1 MKHLTLAL
9 ITAALLTAPQAWGVR
24 ASKAVQTHRQ
34 PDGTEVQY
42 LTYGDERAN
51 MFTTLDGRPLVW
63 EGETLCYGTVDEQ
76 GEFVS
81 TRQPVGLTSVNSGR
95 AVVAPLQL
103 ATLQNAAM
111 ARSAR
116 TNAWKGRF
124 PDNTFPA
131 FGRQHILVV
140 LVQFKDRK
148 FSTTYA
154 TGGAA
159 GYFKGVL
166 TQDGYSQ
173 YNSCGSAHQWFYESS
188 HGQFD
193 PVIDVYGPI
202 TLKNNSSYYAAND
215 DLNADEMASEACDQL
230 DPGVDFSQ
238 YDCDKDGVIDNCYV
252 IFAGKGRNDGG
263 GNSAVWPLSS
273 EVWEKN
279 YYDGCLLKSFACS
292 NERTGASTPCGI
304 GTFCHEFGHVMG
316 LPDLYY
322 TGTSSA
328 TFPTPDEWS
337 IMDYGSYNND
347 GRQPPYHSAWECAAL
362 GWLDPTVIDSDLDVS
377 MTHRV
382 DDNQA
387 FMYKTE
393 KADECFIFENR
404 QQRGFDASLPGHGM
418 LIWHIDYLAS
428 VWTNNAVNNTSSH
441 QRVDLV
447 EADGQATGRAK
458 ASDPWPGTRNVTSF
472 TSTTTPALKSWA
484 GKAVGLP
491 ITEIAEKDGVIT
503 FKAGQGGKSGIADI
517 TTSAAATEVARYD
530 MQGREVDASYRGLV
544 IIRHSDGT
552 ATKALAL

>member
-1 MKHLTLAL
+1 MKHIYTTLL
-9 ITAALLTAPQAWGVR
+9 IAAAILAGAHQAGAVR
-24 ASKAVQTHRQ
+24 ASRAVQTWTQ
-34 PDGTEVQY
+34 PDGTQVQY
-42 LTYGDERAN
+42 LTVGDERAN
-51 MFTTLDGRPLVW
+51 MFTDLQGRPLVW
-63 EGETLCYGTVDEQ
+63 EGERLCYGTVDDA

-81 TRQPVGLTSVNSGR
+81 TSQPVGLTT
-95 AVVAPLQL
+95 APTLSTL
-103 ATLQNAAM
+103 RSPLSTLQKAAL
-111 ARSAR
+111 ARSAKV
-116 TNAWKGRF
+116 NAWKGRF

-148 FSTTYA
+148 FSTTYGSA
-154 TGGAA
+154 GAL

-173 YNSCGSAHQWFYESS
+173 YNSHGSAHQWFYESS
-188 HGQFD
+188 RGQFD

-202 TLKNNSSYYAAND
+202 TLKNNSSYYSAQE

-230 DPGVDFSQ
+230 DSSVDFTQ
-238 YDCDKDGVIDNCYV
+238 YDCDKDGIIDNCYV

-263 GNSAVWPLSS
+263 GSAAVWPLSS

-292 NERTGASTPCGI
+292 NERNGSSTPCGI

-322 TGTSSA
+322 TGSSSA

-362 GWLDPTVIDSDLDVS
+362 GWLDPVVIDQDRNVE

-387 FMYKTE
+387 YMYKTD

-404 QQRGFDASLPGHGM
+404 QRKGFDASLPGHGM
-418 LIWHIDYLAS
+418 LVWHIDYMAS

-458 ASDPWPGTRNVTSF
+458 ASDPWPGTQGKTSF
-472 TSTTTPALKSWA
+472 TSTTTPALKSWS

-491 ITEIAEKDGVIT
+491 ITEIAENGGVIT
-503 FKAGQGGKSGIADI
+503 FKAGQGGSGVADI
-517 TTSAAATEVARYD
+517 PTVGSPEVARYD
-530 MQGREVDASYRGLV
+530 LQGRRVDASYRGMVV
-544 IIRHSDGT
+544 IRRADGT
-552 ATKALAL
+552 AAKRLVR